1 VPWRILQNFLWK
13 VWGFTRTKKF
23 IGKSKA
29 AHSHSLVKG
38 TTTTTKRQVGKVSS
52 KEEKDN
58 LESALENTT
67 ELVDAKLGLYKDEAI
82 HLEIEPS
89 AKPLQH
95 ELTLF
100 QSLTKKL
107 SNEKWTTY

>member
-1 VPWRILQNFLWK
+1 MWNNIREGSRRTSGPLKHLWK
-13 VWGFTRTKKF
+13 EQK
-23 IGKSKA
+23 
-29 AHSHSLVKG
+29 
-38 TTTTTKRQVGKVSS
+38 GKVLS
-52 KEEKDN
+52 KEEKDK
-58 LESALENTT
+58 LEIALENTT
-67 ELVDAKLGLYKDEAI
+67 ELFDGKLGLYKDEEI